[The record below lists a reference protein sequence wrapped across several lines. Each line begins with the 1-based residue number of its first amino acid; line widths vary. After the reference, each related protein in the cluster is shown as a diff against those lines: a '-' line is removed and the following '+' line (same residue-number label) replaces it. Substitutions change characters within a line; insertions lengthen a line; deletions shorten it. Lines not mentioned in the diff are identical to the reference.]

1 DRSDDGGRRPECA
14 MKIVALAQL
23 DDAARQR
30 MLRRANSRI
39 FDAQILES
47 ARRAI
52 EDVQARGDDALL
64 EYNRRWDGVDLTREP
79 PLARRVAVGARGHRR
94 PGARG
99 RRDGDRRTRSTPR
112 GRPA

>member
-1 DRSDDGGRRPECA
+1 
-14 MKIVALAQL
+14 MKIVALGQL

-64 EYNRRWDGVDLTREP
+64 DYTRRWDGVDLTREE
-79 PLARRVAVGARGHRR
+79 LIVRRDDIAAARGAVTRLVR
-94 PGARG
+94 SALTEEIGRCGRFAARLMLV
-99 RRDGDRRTRSTPR
+99 
-112 GRPA
+112 

>member
-1 DRSDDGGRRPECA
+1 
-14 MKIVALAQL
+14 MKIVPLAQL

-39 FDAQILES
+39 FDAEILDS

-64 EYNRRWDGVDLTREP
+64 DYTRRWDGVDLTREQ
-79 PLARRVAVGARGHRR
+79 LIVRRDEIAAARGAVTPELQGALTEAIGRSRR
-94 PGARG
+94 FNERLL
-99 RRDGDRRTRSTPR
+99 
-112 GRPA
+112 PAN